1 LSIRK
6 NFAARNLSP
15 DENGGADLLDG
26 NGVYAVYVSD
36 HPAFFARYMRR
47 AWQKPRDNPGIS
59 TRSDTG
65 DA

>member
-26 NGVYAVYVSD
+26 NDACAVYVSD
-36 HPAFFARYMRR
+36 HPTFFCKVHAACVAKGAR
-47 AWQKPRDNPGIS
+47 
-59 TRSDTG
+59 
-65 DA
+65 